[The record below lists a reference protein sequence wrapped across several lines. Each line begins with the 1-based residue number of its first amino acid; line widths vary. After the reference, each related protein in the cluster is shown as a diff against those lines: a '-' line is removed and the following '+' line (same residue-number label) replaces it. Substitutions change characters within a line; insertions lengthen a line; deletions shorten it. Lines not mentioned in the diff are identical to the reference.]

1 MRVTLALAALLLVGL
16 AGCDRSGPAASPA
29 PGAPGVEAVGAPSAA
44 PAPEAPAPAPAPA
57 LPEGNPAPAYPTT
70 ARAYSEA
77 AIAAWADGNLATLGN
92 LTTAQVQEQL
102 IEIPQLNPAW
112 DYQTCDGT
120 AGAHYCAFRNAD
132 GDVITLK
139 VVNQYLGQA
148 HAINQVTAG
157 LTTYAADGE
166 QYVRRFVAAWGAS
179 NTPRMQALAKASVV
193 ASVSKHKRP
202 AVGAPVALTSKS
214 GGAGLMIVTV
224 KVESTTFR
232 LHVGTTLLG
241 QKHAI
246 VGYEAVPLSL
256 TS

>member
-1 MRVTLALAALLLVGL
+1 MRVTLALAALLLVGS
-16 AGCDRSGPAASPA
+16 AGCDQSVPAASPA
-29 PGAPGVEAVGAPSAA
+29 PGAPGVEAVGAPSVA

-77 AIAAWADGNLATLGN
+77 AIAAWVGGHLATLGN

-102 IEIPQLNPAW
+102 IEIPQLNTAW

-120 AGAHYCAFRNAD
+120 AGSHYCGFRNAD

-166 QYVRRFVAAWGAS
+166 QYVRRFVAAWGEQHAADAG
-179 NTPRMQALAKASVV
+179 PGQGQRRGVGLQAQAARGRRAGRADVE
-193 ASVSKHKRP
+193 
-202 AVGAPVALTSKS
+202 VGRRRAHDRHRE
-214 GGAGLMIVTV
+214 GGEHDV
-224 KVESTTFR
+224 R
-232 LHVGTTLLG
+232 LHVGTTLRARSTPSSG
-241 QKHAI
+241 MRR
-246 VGYEAVPLSL
+246 YRSR
-256 TS
+256 